1 MLQLTA
7 VVLFAL
13 SGLLQSLPCGQL
25 EARTLQVSTGYQLV
39 INGCPAEVAALG
51 TVAELSAV
59 LACKWQAQNHFLF
72 LYGRLRG
79 YHLVPL
85 PAPTV

>member
-25 EARTLQVSTGYQLV
+25 EAHTLHVSTGYQLIV
-39 INGCPAEVAALG
+39 KGCPAEVAALG

-59 LACKWQAQNHFLF
+59 FPSEWEAHNHFLF

-79 YHLVPL
+79 YQLVPL
-85 PAPTV
+85 PAPLI